1 MNYAIKDFLNTRLL
15 LETSEEKSKVI
26 NLKKNSSEFLGFS
39 FKVKRKG
46 KTRMGY
52 VAQSN
57 MTKKAKSNAFVKIK
71 ESIKAIQKKPCT
83 ETVWHFN
90 TVVMGIQNYYSAA
103 TQITNNLMS

>member
-1 MNYAIKDFLNTRLL
+1 
-15 LETSEEKSKVI
+15 
-26 NLKKNSSEFLGFS
+26 
-39 FKVKRKG
+39 
-46 KTRMGY
+46 MGY

-71 ESIKAIQKKPCT
+71 ESIKAIQKNPCT

-103 TQITNNLMS
+103 TQITNNLIELNSYLHKTLYNRLKNIRKEAKFHDMTKYVTETLQRI